1 MKKTN
6 KKVFL
11 SLLSFV
17 GFSILLWIILL
28 FNPSLSYANKTQF
41 GMVTVYHN
49 QVLDK
54 GTEKV
59 LNDVN
64 EILKS
69 SRLYDSNLNIQ
80 LCLNDDKFYPHI
92 NPFLLGQPVAFALF
106 NKTIAKNGKYN
117 FNKNSIEVQ
126 WKPNDELRKYNLT
139 MTLAHEFTHN
149 LQYNANRNYMIKTSF
164 RKNNWKLE
172 GYADYIARKFKND
185 GILQDKIDNYLI
197 EENNIH
203 KGLPAS
209 IDEFGIYWFYGN
221 YKYALIVQYLMEEKN
236 MKFNQICELNKDM
249 NAIYSEML
257 EWRNK

>member
-1 MKKTN
+1 MIKII
-6 KKVFL
+6 KKV
-11 SLLSFV
+11 LLGLISV
-17 GFSILLWIILL
+17 AGSGILLWIIL
-28 FNPSLSYANKTQF
+28 FINPSLSYANKTKF

-49 QVLDK
+49 QALDS

-59 LNDVN
+59 LNDVT

-69 SRLYDSNLNIQ
+69 SSLYDSNLNIQ
-80 LCLNDDKFYPHI
+80 LCLNDNKFYPHI
-92 NPFLLGQPVAFALF
+92 NPFLLGQPLAFALF

-126 WKPNDELRKYNLT
+126 WEPNGELRKYN
-139 MTLAHEFTHN
+139 MTWLLAHEFIHN
-149 LQYNANRNYMIKTSF
+149 MQQNADQIYMIKTTF

-172 GYADYIARKFKND
+172 GHSDYIARKFKND
-185 GILQDKIDNYLI
+185 GILKDKIDNYLI

-209 IDEFGIYWFYGN
+209 LDEFGIYWFYGN

-236 MKFNQICELNKDM
+236 MNFNQICELDKDM
-249 NAIYSEML
+249 NDIYSEML
-257 EWRNK
+257 EWRNN